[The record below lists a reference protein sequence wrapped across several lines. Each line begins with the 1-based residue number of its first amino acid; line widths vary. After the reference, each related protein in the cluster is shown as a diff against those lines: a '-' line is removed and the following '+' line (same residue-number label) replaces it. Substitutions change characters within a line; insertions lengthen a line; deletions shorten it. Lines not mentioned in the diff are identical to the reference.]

1 MKSLLSRIILFFL
14 LLCSCKGAALLLPGM
29 TPTCDRFAYCKLLH
43 VPPEQTAISPQ
54 KPYLGIYLASKQPD
68 QSVAL
73 CKNSVFVQVAGIIA
87 GSPAE
92 ACGLRKEDIILSVNG
107 RPTCRDH
114 QDIAL
119 SFKKMIAG
127 IKTGSTV
134 EMEVLRGEQKLFLNA
149 QLTEMP
155 HREQPEANHK
165 DIEHC
170 DGHPSILEKTLR
182 KEDSLALFQNI
193 CRELYQRT
201 NAIRNPG
208 APFEKEL
215 DSLQLKE
222 MTYMMRHPLAAGAVA
237 RALSQQLTAPLS
249 ARNWDMADLVK
260 RAVGL
265 LDVELPSEQV
275 SEEISF
281 PGLLRILESTKK
293 RVDQIF
299 SILTPEERL
308 TLSEKAL
315 RPWDDKQWNDLLTLS
330 FKVDRKKLF
339 EALFPLLS
347 FLTKDHLS
355 LLREDIIKRFGNKKV
370 PILYEAVSPVGKVII
385 GGFGPNTYRED
396 AALILDIGGD
406 DLYLNNAGGT
416 RSGMPISL
424 VIDWEGN
431 DRYVAKDNFSQGA
444 AALGGGVLLDLSG
457 NDAMI
462 ALDGSQGAGFWGIGI
477 LYHGGGEG
485 IYQARSYSQGVGQM
499 GIGLMISREGD
510 DRYLCSHNGQ
520 ALGFFGGA
528 GILID
533 SAGRDFYQLGNLIPD
548 FRDPQKSTVSMGQGL
563 GKGLRPEENL
573 YGVPGGIGALID
585 EAGDDAYLADYFAQG
600 ASYYY
605 GVGILDDRAGN
616 DRYIAGRYA
625 QGAGIHS
632 AVGVLL
638 DRKGN
643 DSYYASYGVSQG
655 LGHDFGI
662 GFLEDDQGNDSY
674 WGGTLVQGAATNGSL
689 GILINPKGKDQ
700 YTCVDQGQAFA
711 QEEDSLGM
719 MINITPVKSSIQS
732 FQDCLSVKIGRKT
745 NVVSH

>member
-1 MKSLLSRIILFFL
+1 
-14 LLCSCKGAALLLPGM
+14 M

-43 VPPEQTAISPQ
+43 VPSEQTAILPR
-54 KPYLGIYLASKQPD
+54 KPYLGIYLGSKQLE

-73 CKNSVFVQVAGIIA
+73 CRNSVFVQVAGIVA

-92 ACGLRKEDIILSVNG
+92 ACGLRKEDIIFSVNG
-107 RPTCRDH
+107 RPTCQDH
-114 QDIAL
+114 QDIVL
-119 SFKKMIAG
+119 SFKKMIAEM
-127 IKTGSTV
+127 KTGSTV
-134 EMEVLRGEQKLFLNA
+134 QMEVLRGEQKLFLNA

-170 DGHPSILEKTLR
+170 DGHSSILEKTLR
-182 KEDSLALFQNI
+182 KEDGLALFQNI
-193 CRELYQRT
+193 CGGLYQRT
-201 NAIRNPG
+201 NVIWNPG
-208 APFEKEL
+208 APYEKEL
-215 DSLQLKE
+215 DSFQLKE

-265 LDVELPSEQV
+265 LDVELSSDQV

-281 PGLLRILESTKK
+281 PGLLRIMESTKE
-293 RVDQIF
+293 RIDRIF
-299 SILTPEERL
+299 SVLTPEERL
-308 TLSEKAL
+308 LLYEKAL
-315 RPWDDKQWNDLLTLS
+315 RPWDDKQWNDLPALS
-330 FKVDRKKLF
+330 LKVDRKKLF

-355 LLREDIIKRFGNKKV
+355 LLREDIIKRFGNKEG
-370 PILYEAVSPVGKVII
+370 PILYEAVSPAGKVII

-396 AALILDIGGD
+396 AALILDLGGD
-406 DLYLNNAGGT
+406 DLYLNNAGGA
-416 RSGMPISL
+416 RPAMPIAL

-431 DRYVAKDNFSQGA
+431 DRYIARDNFSQGA
-444 AALGGGVLLDLSG
+444 AALGGGILLDLSG

-477 LYHGGGEG
+477 LYHGGGQG
-485 IYQARSYSQGVGQM
+485 IYRSRGFSQGVGQM
-499 GIGLMISREGD
+499 GIGLMISRDGD
-510 DRYLCSHNGQ
+510 DRYLCSHDGQ
-520 ALGFFGGA
+520 ALGLFGGA

-533 SAGRDFYQLGNLIPD
+533 SAGRDFYQLGGLIPD
-548 FRDPQKSTVSMGQGL
+548 HRDPQKSTASRGQGF

-573 YGVPGGIGALID
+573 NGVPGGIGVLID
-585 EAGDDAYLADYFAQG
+585 EAGDDTYLADYLAQG

-625 QGAGIHS
+625 QGAGIHCS
-632 AVGVLL
+632 VGVLL

-689 GILINPKGKDQ
+689 GILIDPQGIDQ

-711 QEEDSLGM
+711 QEEDGLGM
-719 MINITPVKSSIQS
+719 MINMTPVKSSIQS
-732 FQDCLSVKIGRKT
+732 LQDRLSVKIGRK
-745 NVVSH
+745 SKQQGPGIRD